1 MLTLMN
7 RSQLPCLSRVSLSGG
22 SQRQAAP
29 TTTSWRHWQG
39 GVWDCML
46 VAPALACDVS
56 QGLRSIQ
63 AVTGQLNPMLLLY
76 ILLFRTGDSTDA
88 AVITIPVISWLS
100 LLRGVNGIHS
110 ISAE

>member
-1 MLTLMN
+1 MSEQSISEW
-7 RSQLPCLSRVSLSGG
+7 RQAG
-22 SQRQAAP
+22 RQAAP
-29 TTTSWRHWQG
+29 TSWRHWQG

-46 VAPALACDVS
+46 LAPALACDVS

>member
-22 SQRQAAP
+22 RQAGSAANDEL
-29 TTTSWRHWQG
+29 RHCQG

-46 VAPALACDVS
+46 LAPALACDVS
-56 QGLRSIQ
+56 RGLRSIQ

-76 ILLFRTGDSTDA
+76 ILFFRTGDSTDA